1 MLHVQTPDPEWG
13 AFDQSQKTL
22 PVSDLLGDL
31 PLFELL
37 TRSELQKLERIVHI
51 RMFTAGETVIRA
63 NAPRLGLYVVQAGS
77 VQVVRR
83 NPDGT
88 SRPIGKI
95 GAGELIGEFSLIDF
109 SPRTSGIVALEP
121 STLIGFFR
129 PDLMSVIDTDPTIGF
144 KILHRLTQMMAEQH
158 RRDMSQLRQLRKEL
172 ALKVQMQVSGR

>member
-1 MLHVQTPDPEWG
+1 MLHTQTPDPEWG
-13 AFDQSQKTL
+13 VFDQSRKTL
-22 PVSDLLGDL
+22 SVSELLGDL

-51 RMFTAGETVIRA
+51 RIFSAGETVIRA
-63 NAPRLGLYVVQAGS
+63 NAPRLGLYVIQAGTA
-77 VQVVRR
+77 QVIRR

-95 GAGELIGEFSLIDF
+95 GAGELIGEFSLLDS
-109 SPRTSGIVALEP
+109 SPRTSGIVAIEP

-129 PDLMSVIDTDPTIGF
+129 PDLMSVIDTDPSIGF

-172 ALKVQMQVSGR
+172 AVALDIQ